1 MLKEITEALLNSPI
15 IIDENPMISLEHH
28 MEIHKKRIEKEKEKR
43 KMEEFLD
50 DIFSK

>member
-1 MLKEITEALLNSPI
+1 MLKEITEALLSSPI
-15 IIDENPMISLEHH
+15 IIDENPMISLERH
-28 MEIHKKRIEKEKEKR
+28 MEIHKKRIEKEKI